1 MTNIKL
7 ILTLILGIIIGSSFT
22 KLFTRESKLDDG
34 IASIKIEKPTSLQKE
49 VAKVESNFQTKIDL
63 LKINS
68 EALNKKLSSN
78 KIALAQ
84 AKNKNTILQT
94 QVYDL
99 IDNRNSI
106 VDTSQMERG
115 CETLEE
121 KVIELIAEN
130 DFKDGLYESIDSTTK
145 VELEN
150 KDAIISI
157 KDSMYNAL
165 KNSFAVSINQQQ
177 ILFNQ
182 NKMFVK
188 KLKRQRLKSKLL
200 TAGTLILAGAAANY
214 IIHH

>member
-200 TAGTLILAGAAANY
+200 TAGTLIIAGAAVNY